1 MTLDTTPP
9 PASTDTDVV
18 LSVRDLSVVYDGAD
32 PVHAVRDV
40 SFDLARGEVLGI
52 AGESGCGKS
61 TLAYAITRLLKPP
74 GRVTSGDVVFH
85 PADGPSL
92 DLSTLHGEALRR
104 FRWNRVAMV
113 FQGAMN
119 ALNPVLSVRRQLA
132 DVFTAHRPDLRRAE
146 RAQRCRELLDLV
158 GIGPERLSA
167 YPHELSGGMRQR
179 VLIAMAMALR
189 PDVVVMDEPTTALDV
204 VVQRDILT
212 EIDRLRARFGF
223 AVVFITHDLSLLL
236 EISDRLAVMY
246 GGRIVE
252 YGPAAELH
260 AAPAH
265 PYTVGL
271 LRSFPSLRGE
281 RTVLHGIP
289 GSPPDLSRP
298 LTGCAFAARCPYVFD
313 ACHRADPPLRAA
325 GSTRA
330 ACLHYDPA
338 LRPDGPPAALRAGRF
353 GPNDPA
359 PPPAGHRIGAAQ
371 PGVPAPRGT
380 APPPAGDAGAPADG
394 DPRPAGSDPAR
405 VGDDAAPQPP
415 TGGGDR

>member
-1 MTLDTTPP
+1 MNMAD
-9 PASTDTDVV
+9 PAPAAGRDVV
-18 LSVRDLSVVYDGAD
+18 LSVRDLSVVYDGPQ
-32 PVHAVRDV
+32 PVRAVRDV

-74 GRVTSGDVVFH
+74 GRVTAGEVVFR
-85 PADGPSL
+85 PGDGPAV
-92 DLSTLHGEALRR
+92 DLATLHGEALRR

-132 DVFTAHRPDLRRAE
+132 DVFTAHRPELGRRDRE
-146 RAQRCRELLDLV
+146 QRCRELLDLV

-189 PDVVVMDEPTTALDV
+189 PDVIVMDEPTTALDV

-252 YGPAAELH
+252 QGRAADLYASAH
-260 AAPAH
+260 H

-271 LRSFPSLRGE
+271 LRSFPRLRGE

-298 LTGCAFAARCPYVFD
+298 PAGCAFTARCPYVFD
-313 ACHRADPPLRAA
+313 ACHRLDPPLLPATTGTA
-325 GSTRA
+325 STRA
-330 ACLHYDPA
+330 ACLHYDPVR
-338 LRPDGPPAALRAGRF
+338 RPDGPPPALRAGDF
-353 GPNDPA
+353 DVPGEPHTPGGSATAADDV
-359 PPPAGHRIGAAQ
+359 PP
-371 PGVPAPRGT
+371 GT
-380 APPPAGDAGAPADG
+380 ADG
-394 DPRPAGSDPAR
+394 DTNDRAGNVD
-405 VGDDAAPQPP
+405 GGTT
-415 TGGGDR
+415 TGETR

>member
-1 MTLDTTPP
+1 MTAEGTSPP
-9 PASTDTDVV
+9 PVPAGGTDAV
-18 LSVRDLSVVYDGAD
+18 LSVRGLNVVYDGTT
-32 PVHAVRDV
+32 PVQAVRDV

-61 TLAYAITRLLKPP
+61 TLAYAMTRLLKPP
-74 GRVTSGDVVFH
+74 GRLVSGEVVFR
-85 PADGPSL
+85 PDDGPPV

-132 DVFTAHRPDLRRAE
+132 DVFTAHRPELGRRE
-146 RAQRCRELLDLV
+146 REDRCRELLDLV
-158 GIGPERLSA
+158 GIGPERLSS

-189 PDVVVMDEPTTALDV
+189 PDVIVMDEPTTALDV
-204 VVQRDILT
+204 VVQRDILE

-252 YGPAAELH
+252 YGRAADIH
-260 AAPAH
+260 TAAHH

-271 LRSFPSLRGE
+271 LRSFPSLRGP

-289 GSPPDLSRP
+289 GTPPDLSRP
-298 LTGCAFAARCPYVFD
+298 SPGCPFTVRCPYVFD
-313 ACHRADPPLRAA
+313 ACHRTDPALRPAA
-325 GSTRA
+325 TGTATSEV

-338 LRPDGPPAALRAGRF
+338 IRPDGPPPGLRAGRF
-353 GPNDPA
+353 DPDPGTDTTVHEPEVGPDDHA
-359 PPPAGHRIGAAQ
+359 DRQ
-371 PGVPAPRGT
+371 P
-380 APPPAGDAGAPADG
+380 
-394 DPRPAGSDPAR
+394 SE
-405 VGDDAAPQPP
+405 
-415 TGGGDR
+415 

>member
-1 MTLDTTPP
+1 MTLDTTDP
-9 PASTDTDVV
+9 PAVTGTDVV
-18 LSVRDLSVVYDGAD
+18 LSVRDLSVVYDGAE
-32 PVHAVRDV
+32 PVRAVRDV

-74 GRVTSGDVVFH
+74 GRLAAGEVVFH
-85 PADGPSL
+85 PADGPPV

-132 DVFTAHRPDLRRAE
+132 DVFTAHRPELRRADRE
-146 RAQRCRELLDLV
+146 QRCRELLDLV
-158 GIGPERLSA
+158 GIDPERLSA

-204 VVQRDILT
+204 VVQRDILE

-252 YGPAAELH
+252 YGPAADLH

-271 LRSFPSLRGE
+271 LRSFPSLRGD

-298 LTGCAFAARCPYVFD
+298 LAGCAFTARCPYVFD
-313 ACHRADPPLRAA
+313 ACHRTDPPLKVA
-325 GSTRA
+325 GTTRA
-330 ACLHYDPA
+330 ACLHYDPV

-353 GPNDPA
+353 DPTAPAPEPGPPPHPEVRPADPTPPVDPGGA
-359 PPPAGHRIGAAQ
+359 PPPVEKRA
-371 PGVPAPRGT
+371 APRPVEKGGT
-380 APPPAGDAGAPADG
+380 PGTGPEP
-394 DPRPAGSDPAR
+394 S
-405 VGDDAAPQPP
+405 
-415 TGGGDR
+415 TGGDGR

>member
-9 PASTDTDVV
+9 PAVTGTDVV

-32 PVHAVRDV
+32 PVRAVRDV
-40 SFDLARGEVLGI
+40 SFDLGRGEVLGI

-74 GRVTSGDVVFH
+74 GRVTSGEVFFH
-85 PADGPSL
+85 PTDGPPV

-132 DVFTAHRPDLRRAE
+132 DVFTAHRPELRRAE
-146 RAQRCRELLDLV
+146 REQRCRELLDLV

-252 YGPAAELH
+252 YGRAADLH
-260 AAPAH
+260 AAPGH

-298 LTGCAFAARCPYVFD
+298 ITGCAFTARCPYAFD
-313 ACHRADPPLRAA
+313 ACHRIDPPLLTA

-330 ACLHYDPA
+330 ACLHHDPA
-338 LRPDGPPAALRAGRF
+338 LRPDGPPAGLRAGRF
-353 GPNDPA
+353 HPADPPPAPGPPDPTPA
-359 PPPAGHRIGAAQ
+359 PGPAQPRHTDPPPPPPTGPGVDPPPAGNGAA
-371 PGVPAPRGT
+371 
-380 APPPAGDAGAPADG
+380 
-394 DPRPAGSDPAR
+394 
-405 VGDDAAPQPP
+405 
-415 TGGGDR
+415 GGGDR

>member
-1 MTLDTTPP
+1 MTSEHST
-9 PASTDTDVV
+9 ASGTDVV

-32 PVHAVRDV
+32 PVRAVRDV

-61 TLAYAITRLLKPP
+61 SLAYAITRLLRPP
-74 GRVTSGDVVFH
+74 GRLASGQVVFH
-85 PADGPSL
+85 PADGPPV
-92 DLSTLHGEALRR
+92 DLSALHGEELRR

-119 ALNPVLSVRRQLA
+119 ALNPVLSVRHQLA
-132 DVFTAHRPDLRRAE
+132 DVFTAHRPELRRVE
-146 RAQRCRELLDLV
+146 RDRRCRKLLDLV

-189 PDVVVMDEPTTALDV
+189 PDVVVLDEPTTALDV

-236 EISDRLAVMY
+236 EVSDRLAVMY

-252 YGPAAELH
+252 YGRAADLH
-260 AAPAH
+260 TSATH

-271 LRSFPSLRGE
+271 LRSFPRLRGE

-298 LTGCAFAARCPYVFD
+298 ITGCTFTARCPYVFD
-313 ACHRADPPLRAA
+313 ACHRVDPPLLAA
-325 GSTRA
+325 PASRA
-330 ACLHYDPA
+330 ACLHHDPT
-338 LRPDGPPAALRAGRF
+338 LRPAGPPAALLAGRF
-353 GPNDPA
+353 EPAETPAGQVEPADAGARPAPDTGLPAGPDGGAGAHRRPGA
-359 PPPAGHRIGAAQ
+359 PPPDTGPDPETGAGR
-371 PGVPAPRGT
+371 
-380 APPPAGDAGAPADG
+380 
-394 DPRPAGSDPAR
+394 
-405 VGDDAAPQPP
+405 
-415 TGGGDR
+415 